1 MSYRGPRNEY
11 RLFAERLQ
19 QALDAAGKTQSEA
32 SRALGFSK
40 SMMSLYVN
48 ARSMPESDRLY
59 RIAEYLNVDAAWL
72 FGATVN
78 PDGTAI
84 DSIDGT
90 AFFKVKKHMIPLLG
104 NIACGQP
111 ILADDQIESYI
122 DPEDV
127 NADFALHAKGDSMV
141 GDGIRDGDIVYV
153 RQQNDVNQGDIAVV
167 MIDDEA
173 TLKHVFKM
181 QGEVQL
187 YSSNAK
193 YPPISVREGDGKN
206 VAILGKAVGYYHT
219 IERPQEENY
228 E

>member
-19 QALDAAGKTQSEA
+19 QALDAADKTQTDV

-84 DSIDGT
+84 DSVDRT
-90 AFFKVKKHMIPLLG
+90 EFFKVQKHMIPLLG

-127 NADFALHAKGDSMV
+127 NADFALHAKGDSMI
-141 GDGIRDGDIVYV
+141 GDGIRDGDVIYV

-173 TLKHVFKM
+173 TLKHVYKH

-187 YSSNAK
+187 YASNVK
-193 YPPISVREGDGKN
+193 YPPISVRESDGKN
-206 VAILGKAVGYYHT
+206 VAILGKAVGYYHAL
-219 IERPQEENY
+219 ENSGD
-228 E
+228 